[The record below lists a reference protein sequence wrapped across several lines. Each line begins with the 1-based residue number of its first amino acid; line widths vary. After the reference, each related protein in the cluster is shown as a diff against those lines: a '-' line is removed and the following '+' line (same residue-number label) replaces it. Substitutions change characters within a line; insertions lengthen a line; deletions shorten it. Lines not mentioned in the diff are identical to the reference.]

1 MTFCE
6 HCGVEI
12 GYLPFKCKYCGGVY
26 CKKHR
31 LPENHQCTFE
41 LKHSPIVPSS
51 SREYSARTIIEPVS
65 QKYLSKGP
73 RELKKYLKR
82 QEKQRKR
89 TIRTYSGRSI
99 GKTRYKGTKILI
111 GLIMIFSIMALIFE
125 GFGIPQYLYLSLSG
139 LVINFT
145 FHTLI
150 SSLLIAETNIFWIFF
165 LLIMIYFLYMIARN
179 IELTYGTSFLIK
191 LYLICTL
198 LSALFYILLRLTL
211 IPFNYPLTFRYD
223 YVGLAWGGILGL
235 ISYSMFPAMD
245 REITALMYFFPI
257 RMKGKT
263 FLYIIILIR
272 LIPGL
277 FFAIFDLFYLW
288 VYLQDLGGILGA
300 YLIFK
305 YQKRSG

>member
-1 MTFCE
+1 
-6 HCGVEI
+6 
-12 GYLPFKCKYCGGVY
+12 
-26 CKKHR
+26 KHT
-31 LPENHQCTFE
+31 PV
-41 LKHSPIVPSS
+41 VPSS

-82 QEKQRKR
+82 QEKQRR
-89 TIRTYSGRSI
+89 YTIRSYSGRKAGAI
-99 GKTRYKGTKILI
+99 RNKGTKILV
-111 GLIMIFSIMALIFE
+111 GLIIIFSIMGLIFE
-125 GFGIPQYLYLSLSG
+125 GFGVPQYIFLSLSG
-139 LVINFT
+139 LIINFT
-145 FHTLI
+145 FHTI
-150 SSLLIAETNIFWIFF
+150 ITSLFIAQTSIFWIFF
-165 LLIMIYFLYMIARN
+165 LLIMIYFLYIIARN

-198 LSALFYILLRLTL
+198 LSALFYILLRLAL

-235 ISYSMFPAMD
+235 ISYSIFPAMN

-257 RMKGKT
+257 RLKGKT

-277 FFAIFDLFYLW
+277 LFALFALFYLW
-288 VYLQDLGGILGA
+288 MYLPDLGGILGA
-300 YLIFK
+300 YIVFK
-305 YQKRSG
+305 YQKASR

>member
-82 QEKQRKR
+82 QEKQRRR
-89 TIRTYSGRSI
+89 TIRTFSGRSI

-125 GFGIPQYLYLSLSG
+125 GFGIPQYIYLSLSG
-139 LVINFT
+139 LIINFT
-145 FHTLI
+145 FHTI
-150 SSLLIAETNIFWIFF
+150 ITSLFTAQTNILWIFF
-165 LLIMIYFLYMIARN
+165 LLIMIYFLYIIARN

-198 LSALFYILLRLTL
+198 LSALFYILLRLAL
-211 IPFNYPLTFRYD
+211 IPFNYPLTFRID

-235 ISYSMFPAMD
+235 ISYSMFPAMN

-272 LIPGL
+272 IIPGL
-277 FFAIFDLFYLW
+277 LFAIFDPRYLW
-288 VYLQDLGGILGA
+288 IYLPDLGGILGA
-300 YLIFK
+300 YIIFK
-305 YQKRSG
+305 YQKVSR